1 MTTGPRIPRGIDD
14 FNPYIVNTTAFLQ
27 TGAPTNAE
35 RLGILIAELERWL
48 GFEAAW
54 VPLYTK
60 YSDKKNSRTTSIK
73 DQLLAIIKEC
83 VELDKTR
90 HFLDRIASS
99 MNVTIK
105 DMETFNIKKG
115 VLQKSSPTVATAPI
129 LTQVI
134 AALRPIGGCTFTVKC
149 RPVSGQRPAII
160 RGANC
165 VQYHY
170 LVGKTPP
177 GSAKDKTLEKDLSSK
192 ASFTLSLELGNTGQ
206 YLYIYFRWYNT
217 KHPDLSGPWSA
228 LQTVLIL

>member
-1 MTTGPRIPRGIDD
+1 MSQNARIPRTIRL
-14 FNPYIVNTTAFLQ
+14 FNLYLTITNTYLYEDN
-27 TGAPTNAE
+27 PINAV
-35 RLGILIAELERWL
+35 RLGIS
-48 GFEAAW
+48 FDEASGWTALFTKW
-54 VPLYTK
+54 EPLYLK

-228 LQTVLIL
+228 LQTILIL